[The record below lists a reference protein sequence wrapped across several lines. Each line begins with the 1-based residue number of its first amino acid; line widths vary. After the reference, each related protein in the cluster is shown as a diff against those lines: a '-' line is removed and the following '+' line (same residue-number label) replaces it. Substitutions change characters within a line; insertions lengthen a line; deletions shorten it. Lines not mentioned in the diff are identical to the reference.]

1 MVSRERRKTASR
13 VRVVAVRMGSVCVSA
28 GKTHVVRGERVF
40 ALDLRGG
47 GRQEVNVHGV
57 VETGGAEIPAHITRQ
72 VRARVACVGAGVRMR
87 RRHVGRGELRGGSR
101 VRQAVHLGRRG
112 HHVVHLLHDLVL
124 SLVHD
129 SGLSGGGS
137 GSSCSSGGGML
148 LVTASRV
155 GVVVDA
161 RVTGQLVRAAEALCA
176 ARELAGVRLLASVS
190 ADVTGLML
198 EAVEGLVAQRTL
210 VGTRQVRAHVL
221 LGSGL
226 SVLFLGRHLGGHG
239 GHSGS
244 SSHGRMG
251 LDTGV
256 DVGRGSSAVVRRGGG
271 RRVVWIQEA
280 GEIHTGRS
288 ALH

>member
-1 MVSRERRKTASR
+1 
-13 VRVVAVRMGSVCVSA
+13 
-28 GKTHVVRGERVF
+28 
-40 ALDLRGG
+40 
-47 GRQEVNVHGV
+47 
-57 VETGGAEIPAHITRQ
+57 
-72 VRARVACVGAGVRMR
+72 
-87 RRHVGRGELRGGSR
+87 
-101 VRQAVHLGRRG
+101 
-112 HHVVHLLHDLVL
+112 VVHLLQNLVL
-124 SLVHD
+124 GLVHD
-129 SGLSGGGS
+129 SSLSGGGS

-176 ARELAGVRLLASVS
+176 AWELAGVRLLAGVS
-190 ADVTGLML
+190 ADVTSLVL

-210 VGTRQVRAHVL
+210 VRARQVRAHVL
-221 LGSGL
+221 LRGGLGS
-226 SVLFLGRHLGGHG
+226 LFLGGHLGGHG

-256 DVGRGSSAVVRRGGG
+256 DVGRGSGAVVRGGSGRG
-271 RRVVWIQEA
+271 VVWIQEA

>member
-1 MVSRERRKTASR
+1 
-13 VRVVAVRMGSVCVSA
+13 MG
-28 GKTHVVRGERVF
+28 
-40 ALDLRGG
+40 
-47 GRQEVNVHGV
+47 
-57 VETGGAEIPAHITRQ
+57 
-72 VRARVACVGAGVRMR
+72 
-87 RRHVGRGELRGGSR
+87 
-101 VRQAVHLGRRG
+101 QAVHLGRRG

-129 SGLSGGGS
+129 SGLSCGGGC
-137 GSSCSSGGGML
+137 GGCSSGGGML

-161 RVTGQLVRAAEALCA
+161 GVTGQLVGTAEALGA
-176 ARELAGVRLLASVS
+176 ARELAGVGLLASVS
-190 ADVTGLML
+190 ADVTSLVL

-210 VGTRQVRAHVL
+210 VRTGQVRAHVL
-221 LGSGL
+221 LRRGL
-226 SVLFLGRHLGGHG
+226 SSLFLGGHLSGHG
-239 GHSGS
+239 GHGGS

-251 LDTGV
+251 LNTGV
-256 DVGRGSSAVVRRGGG
+256 DVSRGSSAVVRGRSG